1 MNTNNTISNNNIL
14 TNNEGTAMTT
24 NTISTNATTISSSAV
39 LFDLSIKVFSA
50 TVTDAEVADGV
61 AADNNASHKAG
72 TYLKNLLAECKEL
85 DTIKK
90 FAAMVRTWNK
100 NLTMPWNDN
109 GLRLLPMSLMLDHKA
124 QLTEFERQY
133 WDMVDAFLAD
143 YNTHVG
149 AAAFTLGKMFD
160 RSNYPTEHEVR
171 GKFAFNKMYS
181 PVPTAGHWMV
191 DTNNAGLA
199 EVVEHSMHE
208 AHSREARAMQNV
220 WDRMYKIVSHMAD
233 KLKESNFDGSRPDG
247 KKTKLHDSM
256 LNNAEDFVGLLDDLN
271 VGKDPRLSEMGNDLR
286 RLLAV
291 TDLGDLKKDA
301 GARVAAKAKLDD
313 ILNKFNL

>member
-1 MNTNNTISNNNIL
+1 MNTMTITNNNIL

-24 NTISTNATTISSSAV
+24 NTISNNATTISSSAV

-133 WDMVDAFLAD
+133 WDMVDAFLCD
-143 YNTHVG
+143 YGNHVA

-160 RSNYPTEHEVR
+160 RSNYPCVTEVR
-171 GKFAFNKMYS
+171 NKFAFNKMYS

-256 LNNAEDFVGLLDDLN
+256 LSNAEDFVGLLDDLN